1 MSVPSVHW
9 RGRSWR
15 RTRIREKKLEIEQ
28 LCRSEGD
35 LVPRRKLKKVMK
47 LTQRRVKL
55 LQTLNIREAFVSGM
69 IDFYR
74 LAVMARRMGIS
85 LLREE
90 PDIYKQ
96 EALKYAKM
104 FGDNYIHLY
113 NKRVNN

>member
-1 MSVPSVHW
+1 M
-9 RGRSWR
+9 REE
-15 RTRIREKKLEIEQ
+15 IRQKRAEARQ
-28 LCRSEGD
+28 LQLMICEGSD
-35 LVPRRKLKKVMK
+35 PVPRRNVKKVMK